1 MLELL
6 ERRRLS
12 PIELRILLALRDGD
26 VAVSGL
32 AESFDRR
39 PEEIRRAAARLYA
52 RGLLHWRHDRG
63 RDEPTFA
70 ITQAG
75 TIALRP
81 IQIAGSPAAPGAPS
95 AAAPSAAGRPR
106 FVAPAR
112 PSCDHRGGPIEK
124 QIMAAECPR
133 VAVRLA
139 VSAAETSP

>member
-26 VAVSGL
+26 VAASGL

-39 PEEIRRAAARLYA
+39 PEEIRGAAARLYA
-52 RGLLHWRHDRG
+52 RELLDWRDDRG
-63 RDEPTFA
+63 REEPIFA

-81 IQIAGSPAAPGAPS
+81 ILIAGSPAAPGAPS
-95 AAAPSAAGRPR
+95 ADRTVRGRVPTLRGAGAA
-106 FVAPAR
+106 
-112 PSCDHRGGPIEK
+112 
-124 QIMAAECPR
+124 
-133 VAVRLA
+133 
-139 VSAAETSP
+139 